1 MVFVPAWQPGAVG
14 WSSSVAVR
22 RAAPVLASEPGG
34 GGCSDPDHPD
44 QHPHSFDRRHRL
56 LSSTDFD
63 SVFSQGQRSADRFFT
78 VLYRPNALNMPRLGF
93 AISRK
98 KVRHA
103 TDRNRLKRLVRES
116 FRVRCAE
123 LPPVDLVVLARD
135 AAKSAANPELFSSL
149 GQHWSRLKNAPLK
162 AQP

>member
-1 MVFVPAWQPGAVG
+1 MPAWLPGAVG
-14 WSSSVAVR
+14 WSSSVAVE

-34 GGCSDPDHPD
+34 GGCSEPEQPDKHP
-44 QHPHSFDRRHRL
+44 QRFDRRHRL

-63 SVFSQGQRSADRFFT
+63 SVFRQGQRSADRFFT
-78 VLYRPNALNMPRLGF
+78 VLYRPNALDMPRLGF

-103 TDRNRLKRLVRES
+103 TDRNRLKRVVRES
-116 FRVRCAE
+116 FRIRYAE

-135 AAKSAANPELFSSL
+135 AAKDAANPELFISL
-149 GQHWSRLKNAPLK
+149 ARHWSKLKEACL
-162 AQP
+162 